1 VDNSQNVP
9 TAELAEALIG
19 VSTIIA
25 SSPLAFEPG
34 KSTPLTK
41 DAGVNKGC
49 WRQILYSSGT
59 GMWHNQGNSKQNL
72 IAGALFPE
80 HEFPKQEN
88 LFVEKEQWKIKA
100 AQKRLQTFYESDSM
114 DFGPVSLLWTR
125 TTTIFSSRRP

>member
-1 VDNSQNVP
+1 
-9 TAELAEALIG
+9 
-19 VSTIIA
+19 
-25 SSPLAFEPG
+25 
-34 KSTPLTK
+34 
-41 DAGVNKGC
+41 
-49 WRQILYSSGT
+49 
-59 GMWHNQGNSKQNL
+59 MWHNQGNSKQNL